1 MTPWIPRPIV
11 LRLPIITAGGNE
23 GPPPPSRHSP
33 FTNETCLGPPYHMRG
48 SHLRANSK
56 DRGGRTPYE
65 QFLRRVGADE
75 SRRPFTSA
83 LPTPSTGSHHRP
95 PPLSVPPFP
104 PLSPRR
110 SSNSL
115 AFTLL
120 PPPACP
126 QHRSTTS
133 RTLDRLTM
141 RKKSSLPTNSAPNR
155 LLYSRSIPRSQY
167 SNPHSARRFPSAPF
181 MHVDPSMYIYIYVFP
196 PRR

>member
-1 MTPWIPRPIV
+1 MDPTTNCFAPSYHYR
-11 LRLPIITAGGNE
+11 GGNE
-23 GPPPPSRHSP
+23 RPPQPPRHSL
-33 FTNETCLGPPYHMRG
+33 FTNETCLGRPYHIQG

-56 DRGGRTPYE
+56 DRGGP
-65 QFLRRVGADE
+65 DE

-83 LPTPSTGSHHRP
+83 LPTPSTGSYHRP
-95 PPLSVPPFP
+95 TPSSVPPFP
-104 PLSPRR
+104 PLPPLR

-120 PPPACP
+120 PPPPCP
-126 QHRSTTS
+126 QQRSTTS

-181 MHVDPSMYIYIYVFP
+181 MRVVRRYIYIYMFFHP
-196 PRR
+196 DDDE